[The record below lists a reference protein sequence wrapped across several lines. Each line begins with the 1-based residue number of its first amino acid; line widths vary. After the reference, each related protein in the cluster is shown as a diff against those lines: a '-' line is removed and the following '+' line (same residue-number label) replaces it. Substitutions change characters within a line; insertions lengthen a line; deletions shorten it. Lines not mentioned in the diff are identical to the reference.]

1 MTLHGQR
8 TKISVS
14 VLIRSPRRG
23 QIRASDPW
31 SWIAKWPG
39 VIQKNVTYSL
49 PLSHFSWKSQGLNQG
64 ADFRIR
70 TYPGHYSHFHR
81 GSRRRSHMSQD
92 NRNHPVFVSVA
103 PPILSTC
110 SDQSGL
116 DFSACLRWGST
127 KAGIST
133 LPGLCDGGPRGTH
146 TQPDAHFPMCM
157 ASSPCVI
164 IQVRCMGRLVHGCI

>member
-1 MTLHGQR
+1 MLGCLESFITSAPEAHCDTYSPNKGEKV
-8 TKISVS
+8 T
-14 VLIRSPRRG
+14 IRSPRRG

-31 SWIAKWPG
+31 SWIARWPG

-49 PLSHFSWKSQGLNQG
+49 PLSHFSWKSQDLNQG

-81 GSRRRSHMSQD
+81 GLRRRSHMSQD

-103 PPILSTC
+103 LPILSTC

-116 DFSACLRWGST
+116 DFISCIRWG
-127 KAGIST
+127 IY
-133 LPGLCDGGPRGTH
+133 
-146 TQPDAHFPMCM
+146 
-157 ASSPCVI
+157 
-164 IQVRCMGRLVHGCI
+164 